1 MTSKK
6 QKTFPDLSWADL
18 EEWAGSRVLSRGAAY
33 HKRGAVQDLSIADG
47 SPLAWVRGSRRYATT
62 VSMTRGKL
70 DSDCT
75 CPYGGTCK
83 HAVAVVLDY
92 LERIKRK
99 VNVPVADEDDERL
112 LLLENISSAGN
123 EDDDCIGFT
132 DEDYENDKGKGD
144 EIDLALEKK
153 SKREIQE
160 MLSGLLKANPS
171 LKKELKLKPGLPKKR
186 GCDALSRAVTKAILE
201 ASSEPGWNNH
211 WRDEGFTPDYTRV
224 VEGFQ
229 RMLDEGC
236 ADDVVRLGDK
246 LLDKGTE
253 QVGQS
258 DDEGD
263 TAMEVSRAMSFVFK
277 ALVLSAMPDA
287 DKLEQAID
295 FGMRDEYDLCD
306 GFDQFMKRRFSKRA
320 WSEVAD
326 RLLARLKTQ
335 LPSKADDAL
344 SRDYRRDRLSSTVI
358 DALERAGRTDEAV
371 AVCFQEAEVTKSYE
385 RLVKKLRELKR
396 FDEAEEWIRKGVKAT
411 CQKLPGIA
419 SSLQKELIAIRQ
431 ERRDWPFVAAL
442 CADSF
447 FEDPGLQTYK
457 ELRSASEKA
466 KVWQEVKAACLAF
479 LETGLN
485 PRTKQGWPLPET
497 GMAGTGLR
505 RGCKPPRTD
514 VLMDIAIE
522 EKRID
527 DVLHWHGAQKR
538 QVNGWFGFDRDDRV
552 ATAVV
557 RHYPDKAVAIWKEIA
572 EGFIAQA
579 NVRAYG
585 NAVAY
590 LKKAQKALDNIG
602 RTAEWSGYLG
612 KLIETNRK
620 KPRLVQML
628 NVLSAKRI
636 IE

>member
-1 MTSKK
+1 MTQKK
-6 QKTFPDLSWADL
+6 PKTFSELNWADL

-33 HKRGAVQDLSIADG
+33 HKRGVVQDLSIADG
-47 SPLAWVRGSRRYATT
+47 SPVAWVRGSRRYATS
-62 VSMTRGKL
+62 VSMRRGKL

-92 LERIKRK
+92 LDRLKRK
-99 VNVPVADEDDERL
+99 ENVPVADEDDERL
-112 LLLENISSAGN
+112 LLLEKMSFAD
-123 EDDDCIGFT
+123 EDDDCIDFS
-132 DEDYENDKGKGD
+132 DEDYDDDDGEGD
-144 EIDLALEKK
+144 DIDVSLKKK
-153 SKREIQE
+153 SKREMQE
-160 MLSGLLKANPS
+160 MLSGLLKANPG
-171 LKKELKLKPGLPKKR
+171 LKKELKLKPGPQKKR
-186 GCDALSRAVTKAILE
+186 GCGALSRTVTKAILE
-201 ASSEPGWNNH
+201 ASSEPGWSNH
-211 WRDEGFTPDYTRV
+211 WRHEGFTPDYGRV
-224 VEGFQ
+224 CDGLQ

-236 ADDVVRLGDK
+236 ADDVVRLGSK

-253 QVGQS
+253 QVEQS

-263 TAMEVSRAMSFVFK
+263 TAMEVSRAMAFVFK
-277 ALVLSAMPDA
+277 ALAVSTMPDA

-295 FGMRDEYDLCD
+295 FGMRDEYDVCD
-306 GFDQFMKRRFSKRA
+306 GFDQFMKRRFAKRA

-335 LPSKADDAL
+335 LPSNSDDAF
-344 SRDYRRDRLSSTVI
+344 SRDYSRDRLASTVI

-385 RLVKKLRELKR
+385 RLVKKLREVKR

-411 CQKLPGIA
+411 CKKLPGIA
-419 SSLQKELIAIRQ
+419 SSLQKELIAMRKQ
-431 ERRDWPFVAAL
+431 QRDWPFVAAL

-457 ELRSASEKA
+457 ELRNSSEKA
-466 KVWQEVKAACLAF
+466 KVWKKIKPACLTF

-485 PRTKQGWPLPET
+485 PRTQQGWPLPET

-505 RGCKPPRTD
+505 RGGNPPRTD

-527 DVLHWHGAQKR
+527 DVLHWHGAQK
-538 QVNGWFGFDRDDRV
+538 QPGNEWFGFDRDDRV

-557 RHYPDKAVAIWKEIA
+557 RQYPDQAIAIWGKIA
-572 EGFIAQA
+572 EGFIAQT

-590 LKKAQKALDNIG
+590 LKKARKALNDIG
-602 RTAEWSGYLG
+602 RAAEWSYYLE

>member
-1 MTSKK
+1 MTKK
-6 QKTFPDLSWADL
+6 NKTFPDLSWADL
-18 EEWAGSRVLSRGAAY
+18 EEWAGPLILSRGAAY
-33 HKRGAVQDLSIADG
+33 HKRGVVQDLSIADG

-62 VSMTRGKL
+62 VSMRRGKL

-92 LERIKRK
+92 LDRIKRK
-99 VNVPVADEDDERL
+99 ENVPVVDEDDERL
-112 LLLENISSAGN
+112 LLFEKISSAGD
-123 EDDDCIGFT
+123 EDDDCIDFS
-132 DEDYENDKGKGD
+132 DEDYEDDDGEVD
-144 EIDLALEKK
+144 DIDVYLAKK
-153 SKREIQE
+153 SKREMQE
-160 MLSGLLKANPS
+160 MLSGLLKANPG
-171 LKKELKLKPGLPKKR
+171 LKKELNLKPGPPKKR

-201 ASSEPGWNNH
+201 ASSEPGWSNN
-211 WRDEGFTPDYTRV
+211 WRAEGFTPDYGPV

-229 RMLDEGC
+229 RMLDEGY

-253 QVGQS
+253 QVGLS

-263 TAMEVSRAMSFVFK
+263 TAMEVSRAMAFVFT
-277 ALVLSAMPDA
+277 ALALSKMPDA
-287 DKLEQAID
+287 DKLERAID
-295 FGMRDEYDLCD
+295 FGMRDEYDLCG
-306 GFDQFMKRRFSKRA
+306 GFDQFMKRKFAKRA
-320 WSEVAD
+320 WSDVAD
-326 RLLARLKTQ
+326 RLLARLKAQ

-344 SRDYRRDRLSSTVI
+344 SRDYRRDRLASTVI
-358 DALERAGRTDEAV
+358 DALERAGRTDEAL

-385 RLVKKLRELKR
+385 RLVKKLRGLKR
-396 FDEAEEWIRKGVKAT
+396 FDEAEVWIRKGVKET

-419 SSLQKELIAIRQ
+419 SALQKELVAIHQ

-466 KVWQEVKAACLAF
+466 KVWQEVKPVCLAF
-479 LETGLN
+479 LETGLS

-505 RGCKPPRTD
+505 RGGKPPRTE

-538 QVNGWFGFDRDDRV
+538 LGNGWFGFDRDDRV

-557 RHYPDKAVAIWKEIA
+557 RQYPDKAVAIWKEIA
-572 EGFIAQA
+572 EGFIAQT
-579 NVRAYG
+579 NVKAYG

-590 LKKAQKALDNIG
+590 LKKARKALDDIG